1 MKQEDEKDN
10 GKGIAME
17 EKWIGMMKKE
27 ENTNWRTG

>member
-10 GKGIAME
+10 GKGTAME

-27 ENTNWRTG
+27 ENT